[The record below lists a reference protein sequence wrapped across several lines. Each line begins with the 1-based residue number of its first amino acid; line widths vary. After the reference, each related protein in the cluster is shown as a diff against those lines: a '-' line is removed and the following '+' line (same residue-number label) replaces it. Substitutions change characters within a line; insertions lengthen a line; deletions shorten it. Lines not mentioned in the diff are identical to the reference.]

1 MTSQTEMP
9 YLKALACSVVTF
21 AIGVGALF
29 MGYAL
34 PSIQAGKA
42 GMPELLALAL
52 VPGLVVG
59 LFAKRSAKPWP
70 LWLIIGAFL
79 IVLVAVT
86 GAHEAL
92 VSWRI
97 ANGLLK

>member
-9 YLKALACSVVTF
+9 YVKALACSVITF
-21 AIGVGALF
+21 ALGVGALF
-29 MGYAL
+29 MGYVL

-59 LFAKRSAKPWP
+59 LFAKRSEKPWP
-70 LWLIIGAFL
+70 LWLIISAFL
-79 IVLVAVT
+79 VLLVAVT
-86 GAHEAL
+86 VAHETL
-92 VSWRI
+92 VSWRM
-97 ANGLLK
+97 ANGLLP

>member
-1 MTSQTEMP
+1 MTSQTEIP
-9 YLKALACSVVTF
+9 YVKALACSVVTF

-29 MGYAL
+29 MGYVL

-42 GMPELLALAL
+42 GIPELLALAL

-70 LWLIIGAFL
+70 LWLIISAFL
-79 IVLVAVT
+79 VLLIAVT
-86 GAHEAL
+86 IAHEAL
-92 VSWRI
+92 VSWRM
-97 ANGLLK
+97 ANGMLQ

>member
-59 LFAKRSAKPWP
+59 LFANRSAKRWP

-86 GAHEAL
+86 AAHEAL

>member
-1 MTSQTEMP
+1 MTTQTEIP
-9 YLKALACSVVTF
+9 YVKALACSIITF
-21 AIGVGALF
+21 AVGFGALL

-42 GMPELLALAL
+42 GIPELLALAL

-59 LFAKRSAKPWP
+59 LFAKRSVKPWP
-70 LWLIIGAFL
+70 LWLIISAFIVLL
-79 IVLVAVT
+79 IVVT
-86 GAHEAL
+86 VAHEAL
-92 VSWRI
+92 VSWRM

>member
-1 MTSQTEMP
+1 MTTQTEMP
-9 YLKALACSVVTF
+9 YLKALACSVVAFTL
-21 AIGVGALF
+21 GVGALF
-29 MGYAL
+29 MGYVL
-34 PSIQAGKA
+34 PSIQAGNA
-42 GMPELLALAL
+42 GLPELLALAL

-86 GAHEAL
+86 AAHEAL